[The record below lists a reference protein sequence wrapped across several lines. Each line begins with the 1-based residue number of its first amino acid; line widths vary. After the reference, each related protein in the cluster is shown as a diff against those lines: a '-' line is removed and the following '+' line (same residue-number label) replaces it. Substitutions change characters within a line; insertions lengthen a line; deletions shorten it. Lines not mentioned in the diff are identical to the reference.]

1 MVGTMYR
8 NGISTAPQG
17 DMNSYSLAAAHGHRW
32 VGGGNARVED
42 ASGRPPGLT
51 VMTDTRAFLLT
62 TQLNGDELFRHQ
74 KTCLFI
80 CSLFI

>member
-32 VGGGNARVED
+32 GGGRTC
-42 ASGRPPGLT
+42 GLT
-51 VMTDTRAFLLT
+51 LMTDTRAFLLT
-62 TQLNGDELFRHQ
+62 SQLNGDELFRHQ

-80 CSLFI
+80 CTLFI